1 MLKDQRLT
9 LKGLCSIGAEV
20 KGARSMA
27 VELHTR
33 ESLAFPLAGGLASAE
48 MNSMASVAAIR
59 LLRLLT
65 CCLLF
70 WVHERSKRSISGT
83 S

>member
-9 LKGLCSIGAEV
+9 SKGLCSIAAEV

-27 VELHTR
+27 MELHTR
-33 ESLAFPLAGGLASAE
+33 ESLAFPLAGGLNSSFGRDKIQWRLWRPFDSSAF
-48 MNSMASVAAIR
+48 SLVV
-59 LLRLLT
+59 

-70 WVHERSKRSISGT
+70 WVHERSK
-83 S
+83 